1 MARRQ
6 HLTLM
11 LMAGAAIFF
20 TLTYFMSTGPS
31 RADPFTPSAFD
42 YKTSPGSSSG
52 STPMGAVDFG
62 GLDTILSGGSIAP
75 KLGNETLKYV

>member
-11 LMAGAAIFF
+11 LMAGVAIFF
-20 TLTYFMSTGPS
+20 TLTYFMSTGSS
-31 RADPFTPSAFD
+31 RADPYAPSAYD
-42 YKTSPGSSSG
+42 LKTSSG
-52 STPMGAVDFG
+52 STPMAAVDFG

-75 KLGNETLKYV
+75 KLGNETLKYVWSAS